1 MAPPSWIKSNTMIP
15 LAEPVKEEPDVVY
28 VEAIEAP
35 VEPPPPPPPTK
46 KFKTYT
52 FKTTTP
58 KDTPEVSLT
67 TPKPLSG
74 NLVYQ
79 SEPSEPVVKVF
90 KFEPHDAKPNKYKPY
105 YKPSTAPAKQ
115 REEPAPAELL
125 EEPYYFSVPTT
136 ETIYN
141 GQEIFPEDI
150 TNALSEF
157 DAVVASD
164 GMLLD
169 FKSKRTM
176 WSINDEKPE
185 THSGNPLQHQFI
197 WAIIPQAHR
206 IGCKKT
212 LRSLFLAS
220 LWLHIID

>member
-1 MAPPSWIKSNTMIP
+1 MIY

-35 VEPPPPPPPTK
+35 VEPPPPPPPTN

-58 KDTPEVSLT
+58 KDAPEVSLT

-157 DAVVASD
+157 DAVIASD
-164 GMLLD
+164 GMLD
-169 FKSKRTM
+169 FKLKSTM
-176 WSINDEKPE
+176 WSINDNSLRPTLETRCSTSSFGLSFCKP
-185 THSGNPLQHQFI
+185 TTSGVGNPLEL
-197 WAIIPQAHR
+197 AS
-206 IGCKKT
+206 G
-212 LRSLFLAS
+212 RSLPA
-220 LWLHIID
+220 HH

>member
-1 MAPPSWIKSNTMIP
+1 MAPPSWIKSNTMNMIH

-35 VEPPPPPPPTK
+35 VEPPPPPPPTN

-58 KDTPEVSLT
+58 KDAPEVSLT

-115 REEPAPAELL
+115 REETAPAELL

-157 DAVVASD
+157 DAVIASD
-164 GMLLD
+164 GMLD
-169 FKSKRTM
+169 FKLKSTM
-176 WSINDEKPE
+176 WSINDNSLRPTLETRCSTSSFGLSFCKP
-185 THSGNPLQHQFI
+185 TTSGVGNPLEL
-197 WAIIPQAHR
+197 AS
-206 IGCKKT
+206 G
-212 LRSLFLAS
+212 RSLPA
-220 LWLHIID
+220 HH